1 MTRLYPETTQIEG
14 RGGHEFGYEWTPV
27 HRLHDDLRKEI
38 ENDYQPGI
46 INPRQEEEL
55 NKIAD
60 ELGGEITYTTTLD
73 QYGKG
78 TKQVTIT
85 FDYVGRPN
93 CTA

>member
-1 MTRLYPETTQIEG
+1 MTRLYPETTQIP
-14 RGGHEFGYEWTPV
+14 YEWTPV

-55 NKIAD
+55 NKIAN

>member
-1 MTRLYPETTQIEG
+1 MTRLYPETTSIEG
-14 RGGHEFGYEWTPV
+14 KDKHEFGYEWTPV
-27 HRLHDDLRKEI
+27 ERLHNDLRKEI

-55 NKIAD
+55 NKIAN

-73 QYGKG
+73 QYGIGK
-78 TKQVTIT
+78 KQVVIT